1 MDILTYVEISDT
13 YDKSHGT
20 THALKD
26 GYVKSKHE
34 GQSAVSCHTSDLET
48 HFIYFC
54 LMIFT
59 GSDLILITFAK
70 GMRHVLSR
78 ILNEFL

>member
-13 YDKSHGT
+13 YDKSHGI
-20 THALKD
+20 THAIKG

-34 GQSAVSCHTSDLET
+34 AQDVVSCYTSDWEI

-54 LMIFT
+54 LMIFP

-70 GMRHVLSR
+70 GMRHVLPR
-78 ILNEFL
+78 ILIELL